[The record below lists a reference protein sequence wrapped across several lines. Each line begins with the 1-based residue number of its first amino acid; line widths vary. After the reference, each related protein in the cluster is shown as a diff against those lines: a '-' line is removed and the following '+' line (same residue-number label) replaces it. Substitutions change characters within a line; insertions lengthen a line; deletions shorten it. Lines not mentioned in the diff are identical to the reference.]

1 MEVFTFELLVL
12 KHTYIFVNVPFGGNI
27 VFLRDCEMD
36 LMGRSSPQIVGA
48 LNCATEKCLKF

>member
-12 KHTYIFVNVPFGGNI
+12 KHTYIFVNVPFGNI

-36 LMGRSSPQIVGA
+36 LMGS
-48 LNCATEKCLKF
+48 